1 MAPSILTV
9 KAKRETRWILSDFA
23 KICENYVAPHRR
35 CYSNSVALDR
45 RDYSLKH
52 HLRGKKM
59 VPKVIGFNHPHCPTA
74 FYNIISITQQEQRA
88 RQKEGF
94 SGLLSVTL
102 KLIRAPVSLT

>member
-1 MAPSILTV
+1 
-9 KAKRETRWILSDFA
+9 
-23 KICENYVAPHRR
+23 
-35 CYSNSVALDR
+35 
-45 RDYSLKH
+45 
-52 HLRGKKM
+52 M